1 MPAEMSDTV
10 AMKRA
15 IKFVQKYMAK
25 AELPLTEADLTHAF
39 FEGKNFGL
47 SRAWHRIEES
57 SPSHEYANEQIVV
70 MFEIARDTYDMKVI
84 RIEDYDTFIGSRT
97 DNTIPLFWAYLRT
110 LFKERLKLP
119 SRQRVNK

>member
-1 MPAEMSDTV
+1 MSDTV

-57 SPSHEYANEQIVV
+57 SPSHEYANEQ
-70 MFEIARDTYDMKVI
+70 MKVI